1 DELDEGELAALRAV
15 EEEARA
21 DAEEKLAHVEAVAAA
36 ALARADEMQGRVNKM
51 M

>member
-1 DELDEGELAALRAV
+1 MSEGELAALRAV

-21 DAEEKLAHVEAVAAA
+21 DAEEKLAHVEAVAAE
-36 ALARADEMQGRVNKM
+36 ALNKAGEMQARVNKM